1 MIYDAIVIGGGISG
15 LYIVYKISKKNPYWK
30 VLLLEKNE
38 MFGGRVDTYHD
49 RYMTVEAGAG
59 RFNDGHILLVQ
70 LIKEL
75 GLSKKIVN
83 ISSSAVYIPADGSG
97 EEKNS
102 VLDAPLEKSYGF
114 LDPLFLR
121 ILDARLGET
130 LPNAGLVTK
139 IVIASK
145 FESREFLQNQTFGEY
160 ALRVVGEKNFEFIK
174 QSFGYYSE
182 LVIINAYDAIKLMW
196 NLGPQNQ
203 FHSLTGGFSQIIERM
218 VLKISRNKNIR
229 LLKRREVSDI
239 DSVEFGFSVFCKEN
253 KNPFFGKRCICA
265 VTKNVLEKI
274 PMFSPLK
281 NIIQKVN
288 CGTLCRIYSKFDVKK
303 GEHLWLK
310 DLPKFTTN
318 NNLRMVI
325 PIDFEAGVIMISYT
339 DNIFA
344 DFWQKL
350 YVKKGEIGVNKELQ
364 RLMKQVLGIMIPMPV
379 ETRVFYWGCGVGY
392 WGKGADS
399 RAISSLMVQPFEEKK
414 LYVCGENFSE
424 NNQQW
429 MEGGLDTAENVLR
442 KICL

>member
-1 MIYDAIVIGGGISG
+1 MIYDVIVVGGGISG
-15 LYIVYKISKKNPYWK
+15 LYLVYKISKKYPDWK

-38 MFGGRVDTYHD
+38 TFGGRVDTYHD
-49 RYMTVEAGAG
+49 RHMMVEAGAG
-59 RFNDGHILLVQ
+59 RFNDGHTLLIQ

-75 GLSKKIVN
+75 GLSKKVVN

-97 EEKNS
+97 QEKNS
-102 VLDAPLEKSYGF
+102 VLDAPSGHSYGF

-121 ILDARLGET
+121 LLDARLGET

-160 ALRVVGEKNFEFIK
+160 ALRIVGKENFDFIK

-182 LVIINAYDAIKLMW
+182 LVIMNAYDAIKLMW

-203 FHSLTGGFSQIIERM
+203 FYGLSGGFSQIIERL
-218 VLKISRNKNIR
+218 VLKIEKNKHIR
-229 LLKRREVSDI
+229 LLKRREVIDI
-239 DSVEFGFSVFCKEN
+239 DSEDVGFSVFCKEN
-253 KNPFFGKRCICA
+253 KNPFLGKRCVCA
-265 VTKNVLEKI
+265 LTKNVLEKI
-274 PMFSPLK
+274 PIFRPLK
-281 NIIQKVN
+281 SILQKIN

-344 DFWQKL
+344 DFWHKL
-350 YVKKGEIGVNKELQ
+350 YLKKGEMGVSKELQ
-364 RLMKQVLGIMIPMPV
+364 RLMKQVVGIMIPMPV
-379 ETRVFYWGCGVGY
+379 ETRVFYWDCGVGY

-399 RAISSLMVQPFEEKK
+399 HVISQFMVQPFDKK
-414 LYVCGENFSE
+414 RLYVCGENVSE

-429 MEGGLDTAENVLR
+429 MEGGLDTAENVFD